1 MNFKNIEKLS
11 GDASHR
17 KFYRDKKNNSIIV
30 YAKKEKK
37 KNLLIYAAIN
47 NLLKKNKIFTPKLIS
62 ERYKKNYII
71 IEDLGDDTGLKK
83 FKNYNI
89 NNYVKLFKILKKLS
103 TIRKRRVKTF
113 LKSDYIINNYSNNE
127 LLKEAKLFSEWYMP
141 NIIKENISKLK
152 KLYIKIIKKL
162 ILSLKL
168 KKKVF
173 VHRDFHVSNIMIKKN
188 KIYLIDSQDAVFGN
202 EAYDLA
208 SLIDDV
214 RINVKL
220 KNREMIYDKFISK
233 KKKLNVA
240 KFRNDF
246 EILSIL
252 RNLKIIGIFTRL
264 SKRDKKHEY
273 LKLIPYAWKMID
285 QRRKNNTVFEE
296 LNYFISMYISKN
308 IKKNEN

>member
-1 MNFKNIEKLS
+1 MNFKNIVELS

-30 YAKKEKK
+30 YAKKEKR

-47 NLLKKNKIFTPKLIS
+47 ELLNNNKILTPRLIS
-62 ERYKKNYII
+62 EKYKKNYII
-71 IEDLGDDTGLKK
+71 IEDLGDYTGIKK
-83 FKNYNI
+83 FKNYKI
-89 NNYVKLFKILKKLS
+89 DNYIKLFEILKKLKLV
-103 TIRKRRVKTF
+103 RKRTINTF
-113 LKSDYIINNYSNNE
+113 LKTNYTIKNYSNNE
-127 LLKEAKLFSEWYMP
+127 LLREAKLFSDWYMP
-141 NIIKENISKLK
+141 KIIKKKLSLSK

-173 VHRDFHVSNIMIKKN
+173 VHRDFHISNIMIKKN

-214 RINVKL
+214 RIKIKL
-220 KNREMIYDKFISK
+220 KNREKIYEKFISK
-233 KKKLNVA
+233 QKKINPEKL
-240 KFRNDF
+240 RNDF

-264 SKRDKKHEY
+264 SERDKKHKY

-285 QRRKNNTVFEE
+285 ERRKHNTRFEE
-296 LNYFISMYISKN
+296 LNNFLSIYFQEI
-308 IKKNEN
+308 

>member
-1 MNFKNIEKLS
+1 MNFKNIVELS
-11 GDASHR
+11 GDASHM
-17 KFYRDKKNNSIIV
+17 KFYRYKKNNSIIV
-30 YAKKEKK
+30 YAKKEKT

-47 NLLKKNKIFTPKLIS
+47 ELLNNNKILTPRLIS
-62 ERYKKNYII
+62 EKYKKNYII
-71 IEDLGDDTGLKK
+71 IEDLGDYTGIKK
-83 FKNYNI
+83 FKNYKI
-89 NNYVKLFKILKKLS
+89 DNYIKLFEILKKLKLV
-103 TIRKRRVKTF
+103 RKRTINTF
-113 LKSDYIINNYSNNE
+113 LKTNYTIKNYSNNE
-127 LLKEAKLFSEWYMP
+127 LLREAKLFSDWYMP
-141 NIIKENISKLK
+141 KIIKKKLSLSK

-173 VHRDFHVSNIMIKKN
+173 VHRDFHISNIMIKKN

-214 RINVKL
+214 RIRIKL
-220 KNREMIYDKFISK
+220 KNREKIYENYISK
-233 KKKLNVA
+233 QKKINPEKL
-240 KFRNDF
+240 RNDF

-264 SKRDKKHEY
+264 SKRDKKHKY

-285 QRRKNNTVFEE
+285 ERRKHNTRFEE
-296 LNYFISMYISKN
+296 LNNFLSIYF
-308 IKKNEN
+308 KKI

>member
-1 MNFKNIEKLS
+1 MNFKNIVELS

-30 YAKKEKK
+30 YAKKEKR

-47 NLLKKNKIFTPKLIS
+47 ELLNNNKILTPRLIS
-62 ERYKKNYII
+62 EKYKKNYII
-71 IEDLGDDTGLKK
+71 IEDLGDYTGIKK
-83 FKNYNI
+83 FKNYKI
-89 NNYVKLFKILKKLS
+89 DNYIKLFEILKKLKLV
-103 TIRKRRVKTF
+103 RKRTINTF
-113 LKSDYIINNYSNNE
+113 LKTNYTIKNYSNNE
-127 LLKEAKLFSEWYMP
+127 LLREAKLFSDWYMP
-141 NIIKENISKLK
+141 KIIKKKLSLSK

-173 VHRDFHVSNIMIKKN
+173 VHRDFHISNIMIKKN

-214 RINVKL
+214 RIKIKL
-220 KNREMIYDKFISK
+220 KNREKIYEKFISK
-233 KKKLNVA
+233 QKKINPEKL
-240 KFRNDF
+240 RNDF
-246 EILSIL
+246 EILSVL

-264 SKRDKKHEY
+264 SKRDKKHKY

-285 QRRKNNTVFEE
+285 ERRKHNTRFEE
-296 LNYFISMYISKN
+296 LNNFLSIYFQKI
-308 IKKNEN
+308 

>member
-1 MNFKNIEKLS
+1 MNFKNIVELS

-30 YAKKEKK
+30 YAKKEKR

-47 NLLKKNKIFTPKLIS
+47 ELLNNNKILTPRLIS
-62 ERYKKNYII
+62 EKYKKNFII
-71 IEDLGDDTGLKK
+71 IEDLGNYTGLKK
-83 FKNYNI
+83 FKNYKI
-89 NNYVKLFKILKKLS
+89 DNYIKLFEILKKLKLV
-103 TIRKRRVKTF
+103 RKRTINTF
-113 LKSDYIINNYSNNE
+113 LKTNYTIKNYSNNE
-127 LLKEAKLFSEWYMP
+127 LLREAKLFSDWYMP
-141 NIIKENISKLK
+141 KIIKKKLSLSK
-152 KLYIKIIKKL
+152 KLYIKIIKRQ

-173 VHRDFHVSNIMIKKN
+173 VHRDFHISNIMIKKN

-214 RINVKL
+214 RIKIKL
-220 KNREMIYDKFISK
+220 KNREKIYEKFISK
-233 KKKLNVA
+233 QKKINPEKL
-240 KFRNDF
+240 RNDF
-246 EILSIL
+246 EILSVL

-264 SKRDKKHEY
+264 SERDKKHKY

-285 QRRKNNTVFEE
+285 ERRKYNNRFEE
-296 LNYFISMYISKN
+296 LNNFLSIYFQKI
-308 IKKNEN
+308 

>member
-1 MNFKNIEKLS
+1 MNFKNIVELS

-30 YAKKEKK
+30 YAKKEKR

-47 NLLKKNKIFTPKLIS
+47 ELLNNNKILTPRLIS
-62 ERYKKNYII
+62 EKYKKNYII
-71 IEDLGDDTGLKK
+71 IEDLGDYTGLKK
-83 FKNYNI
+83 FKNYKI
-89 NNYVKLFKILKKLS
+89 DNYIKLFEILKKLKLV
-103 TIRKRRVKTF
+103 RKRTINTF
-113 LKSDYIINNYSNNE
+113 LKTNYTIKNYSNNE
-127 LLKEAKLFSEWYMP
+127 LLREAKLFSDWYMP
-141 NIIKENISKLK
+141 KIIKKKLSLSK

-173 VHRDFHVSNIMIKKN
+173 VHRDFHISNIMIKKN

-214 RINVKL
+214 RIRIKL
-220 KNREMIYDKFISK
+220 KNREKIYEKFISK
-233 KKKLNVA
+233 QKKINPEKL
-240 KFRNDF
+240 RNDF
-246 EILSIL
+246 EILSVL

-264 SKRDKKHEY
+264 SKRDRKHKY

-285 QRRKNNTVFEE
+285 QRRKHNTKFEE
-296 LNYFISMYISKN
+296 LNNFLSIFFQKF
-308 IKKNEN
+308 KKK

>member
-1 MNFKNIEKLS
+1 MNFKNIVELS

-30 YAKKEKK
+30 YAKKEKR

-47 NLLKKNKIFTPKLIS
+47 ELLNNNKILTPRLIS
-62 ERYKKNYII
+62 EKYKKNYII
-71 IEDLGDDTGLKK
+71 IEDLGDYTGLKK
-83 FKNYNI
+83 FKNYKI
-89 NNYVKLFKILKKLS
+89 DNYIKLFEILKKLKLV
-103 TIRKRRVKTF
+103 RKRTINTF
-113 LKSDYIINNYSNNE
+113 LKTNYTIKNYSNNE
-127 LLKEAKLFSEWYMP
+127 LLREAKLFSDWYMP
-141 NIIKENISKLK
+141 KIIKKKLSLSK

-173 VHRDFHVSNIMIKKN
+173 VHRDFHISNIMIKKN

-214 RINVKL
+214 RIRIKL
-220 KNREMIYDKFISK
+220 KNREKIYEKYISK
-233 KKKLNVA
+233 QKKINPEKL
-240 KFRNDF
+240 RNDF
-246 EILSIL
+246 EILSVL

-264 SKRDKKHEY
+264 SKRDKKHKY

-285 QRRKNNTVFEE
+285 ERRKHNTRFEE
-296 LNYFISMYISKN
+296 LNNFLSIYFQKI
-308 IKKNEN
+308 

>member
-1 MNFKNIEKLS
+1 MNFKNIVELS

-30 YAKKEKK
+30 YSKKEKR

-47 NLLKKNKIFTPKLIS
+47 ELLNNNKILTPRLIS
-62 ERYKKNYII
+62 EKYKKNYII
-71 IEDLGDDTGLKK
+71 IEDLGDYTGLKK
-83 FKNYNI
+83 FKNYKI
-89 NNYVKLFKILKKLS
+89 DNYIKLFEILKKLKLV
-103 TIRKRRVKTF
+103 RKRTINTF
-113 LKSDYIINNYSNNE
+113 LKTNYTIKNYSNNE
-127 LLKEAKLFSEWYMP
+127 LLREAKLFSDWYMP
-141 NIIKENISKLK
+141 KIIKKKLSLSK

-173 VHRDFHVSNIMIKKN
+173 VHRDFHISNIMIKKN

-214 RINVKL
+214 RIKIKL
-220 KNREMIYDKFISK
+220 KNREKIYEKFISK
-233 KKKLNVA
+233 QKKINPEKL
-240 KFRNDF
+240 RNDF
-246 EILSIL
+246 EILSVL

-264 SKRDKKHEY
+264 SKRDKKHKY

-285 QRRKNNTVFEE
+285 ERRKHNTRFEE
-296 LNYFISMYISKN
+296 LNNFLSIYFQKI
-308 IKKNEN
+308 

>member
-1 MNFKNIEKLS
+1 MNFKNIVELS

-30 YAKKEKK
+30 YAKKEKR

-47 NLLKKNKIFTPKLIS
+47 ELLNNNKILTPRLIS
-62 ERYKKNYII
+62 EKYKKNYII
-71 IEDLGDDTGLKK
+71 IEDLGDYTGLKK
-83 FKNYNI
+83 FKNYKI
-89 NNYVKLFKILKKLS
+89 DNYIKLFEILKKLKLV
-103 TIRKRRVKTF
+103 RKRTINTF
-113 LKSDYIINNYSNNE
+113 LKTNYTIKNYSNNE
-127 LLKEAKLFSEWYMP
+127 LLREAKLFSDWYMP
-141 NIIKENISKLK
+141 KIIKKKLSLSK
-152 KLYIKIIKKL
+152 KLYIKIIKRL

-173 VHRDFHVSNIMIKKN
+173 VHRDFHISNIMIKKN

-214 RINVKL
+214 RIKIKL
-220 KNREMIYDKFISK
+220 KNREKIYEKFISK
-233 KKKLNVA
+233 QKKINPEKL
-240 KFRNDF
+240 RNDF
-246 EILSIL
+246 EILSVL

-264 SKRDKKHEY
+264 SKRNKKHKY

-285 QRRKNNTVFEE
+285 ERRKHNARFEE
-296 LNYFISMYISKN
+296 LNNFLSIYFQKI
-308 IKKNEN
+308 

>member
-1 MNFKNIEKLS
+1 MNFKNIVELS

-30 YAKKEKK
+30 YAKKEKR

-47 NLLKKNKIFTPKLIS
+47 ELLNNNKILTPRLIS
-62 ERYKKNYII
+62 EKYKKNYII
-71 IEDLGDDTGLKK
+71 IEDLGDYTGLKK
-83 FKNYNI
+83 FKNYKI
-89 NNYVKLFKILKKLS
+89 DNYIKLFEILKKLKLV
-103 TIRKRRVKTF
+103 RKRTINTF
-113 LKSDYIINNYSNNE
+113 LKTNYTIKNYSNNE
-127 LLKEAKLFSEWYMP
+127 LLREAKLFSDWYMP
-141 NIIKENISKLK
+141 KIIKKKLSLSK

-173 VHRDFHVSNIMIKKN
+173 VHRDFHISNIMIKKN

-214 RINVKL
+214 RIKIKL
-220 KNREMIYDKFISK
+220 KNREKIYEKFISK
-233 KKKLNVA
+233 HKKINPEKL
-240 KFRNDF
+240 RNDF
-246 EILSIL
+246 EILSVL

-264 SKRDKKHEY
+264 SKRDKKHKY

-285 QRRKNNTVFEE
+285 ERRKHNTRFEE
-296 LNYFISMYISKN
+296 LNNFLSTYFQKI
-308 IKKNEN
+308 